1 MACALVI
8 YLRPIYGLII
18 YIAAFAYY
26 PTYLSVPVGTID
38 FTLIRIVILAIYLKL
53 FLGTRLPRNFR
64 LILLDKLLIVYFV
77 AQIVA
82 GFMTGSPTKAF
93 LENRAGA
100 VFDMVLPY
108 FVVRMIVTKK
118 EDYLLLLKGI
128 LVIAAPISLIGLY
141 QCLTGHNPAGFMKQ
155 YAAWG
160 SQRYVPEYRLGFYRA
175 DVTFSISI
183 MFGLFFAML
192 GPICA
197 GVLGYVKKNKW
208 IYRVGLGLMVVG
220 VFSSMSA
227 GPWLAVGF
235 AVPFVA
241 FFRYRKYWKVGI
253 ATVVVLC
260 ALVEII
266 SNRHFYEVIDR
277 FTFSGSTAWYRARLI
292 HVGLFE
298 GGMSGHWLVGYGDG
312 TGAAEQASAE
322 WSAKI
327 DNRPQ
332 VDMVNH
338 YLVILFRYGLI
349 ALVPFFGVIFVA
361 IRRLI
366 QAAKLSLSD
375 LDNGLIWCLAAALF
389 GTLGAMT
396 STMLFGPPINIFY
409 IMLGFCGI
417 MPTLIGTGSIAFR
430 EGMLY
435 S

>member
-1 MACALVI
+1 LASALVI
-8 YLRPIYGLII
+8 GLRPIYGLII

-298 GGMSGHWLVGYGDG
+298 GGMSGHWLAGYGDL
-312 TGAAEQASAE
+312 TQAAGQASTE
-322 WSAKI
+322 WAAKI
-327 DNRPQ
+327 DRRQ
-332 VDMVNH
+332 RVDMVNH

-349 ALVPFFGVIFVA
+349 ALVPFLGMLLAA
-361 IRRLI
+361 IRSLI

-375 LDNGLIWCLAAALF
+375 LDNWLIWCLGAALF
-389 GTLGAMT
+389 GTLGAMA

-409 IMLGFCGI
+409 IMLGLCGV
-417 MPTLIGTGSIAFR
+417 MPTLIRTSSITFEA
-430 EGMLY
+430 
-435 S
+435 